1 MKVLHKLVCLFFTV
15 LALCLLP
22 AENAM
27 ETEVGKQKLVR
38 LGIEDFFFFFFLS
51 ISIKGDFLWNCSV
64 KHSAP
69 FIVISMA
76 MTTFLLDKAGQKTN
90 MKR

>member
-1 MKVLHKLVCLFFTV
+1 MLLGKYCTGWSASFTV

-38 LGIEDFFFFFFLS
+38 LGIRDLIFFS
-51 ISIKGDFLWNCSV
+51 TSIKGDFLWNVCV
-64 KHSAP
+64 KHPGP
-69 FIVISMA
+69 FLVISTA
-76 MTTFLLDKAGQKTN
+76 VTAFPLDKDKTA
-90 MKR
+90 

>member
-1 MKVLHKLVCLFFTV
+1 
-15 LALCLLP
+15 
-22 AENAM
+22 M

-38 LGIEDFFFFFFLS
+38 MRIKDLNFFS
-51 ISIKGDFLWNCSV
+51 TSIKGDFLWNGSV

-76 MTTFLLDKAGQKTN
+76 MTTFPLGKAGQKTS
-90 MKR
+90 MTRYVQEFFDLVSPKQCLKT